1 MAIIDH
7 NEVRQLEAEIKN
19 NNSSTPKDGS
29 VYFSI
34 KVRPTLPDFLTSIS
48 LRYVKLGFGYLI
60 CRWFY
65 ILMIAP
71 IVLLIFGA
79 EIWKHIRQDLSTKC
93 DLMDAFF
100 LVGLFVLILCV
111 YLYYLVPRSTY
122 LLDFACYRPPDDLKI
137 SKVEFIELA
146 RKSGYFSEASIGY
159 QRRVLKKCGI
169 GDESYMPRIVFKP
182 DHKITLNDGREEAA
196 MVMFGAINELFAK
209 TKIRPKDIGILVVN
223 CGVLNTTPSL
233 SSMVINHF
241 KLRNNVQ
248 SFNIGGMG
256 CSAGIIA
263 IDMAK
268 DLMKA
273 YPGSYALVVSTEAV
287 SYTWYKGDHLDKL
300 FPNCFYRMGA
310 AAMLLSSSRQHRWR
324 AKYELHQLLRTH
336 HGVLD
341 KSFKSI
347 RVEEDEEGRQGVC
360 VSKDA
365 IEALLLPVSQHND
378 FFSNQM
384 KSKTVFEHICIVAT
398 SKKVLDEMQRRLG
411 LGDEHMEASRKTL
424 ERFGNTSSSSVWYE
438 LAYLESTSKIKS
450 GDRIWQIAF
459 GSGIKCNSVIWKALK
474 NVGSP
479 IPSPWD

>member
-1 MAIIDH
+1 MAIDH
-7 NEVRQLEAEIKN
+7 HHEVKQLQAESKN
-19 NNSSTPKDGS
+19 NNSSPKDGS
-29 VYFSI
+29 VHFSI
-34 KVRPTLPDFLTSIS
+34 KIPPTLPDFLASIS
-48 LRYVKLGFGYLI
+48 LKYVKLGFGYLI

-65 ILMIAP
+65 ILMTAP

-79 EIWKHIRQDLSTKC
+79 EILKHIRQDLSTKC

-100 LVGLFVLILCV
+100 LVGLFVLIV
-111 YLYYLVPRSTY
+111 YVYFHYLTPRPTY
-122 LLDFACYRPPDDLKI
+122 LLDYACYRPPSDLKI
-137 SKVEFIELA
+137 SRVEFIELA
-146 RKSGYFSEASIGY
+146 RKSGNFTEASIDS
-159 QRRVLKKCGI
+159 QWRVLKKCGI
-169 GDESYMPRIVFKP
+169 GDETYMPRIVFQP
-182 DHKITLNDGREEAA
+182 DYKITLNDGREEAA
-196 MVMFGAINELFAK
+196 LVMFGAINELFAK

-273 YPGSYALVVSTEAV
+273 YPGSYALVVSTEVV
-287 SYTWYKGDHLDKL
+287 SFTWYKGNHIDKL
-300 FPNCFYRMGA
+300 LPNCFCRMGA
-310 AAMLLSSSRQHRWR
+310 AAMLLSSSRRHRWQ

-336 HGVLD
+336 HGMQD

-347 RVEEDEEGRQGVC
+347 RVEEDEKGMQGVY

-365 IEALLLPVSQHND
+365 IESLLLPVSQHHA
-378 FFSNQM
+378 FFSNQI

-398 SKKVLDEMQRRLG
+398 SKKVLDETQRKLG
-411 LGDEHMEASRKTL
+411 LVEEHMEASRKTL

-438 LAYLESTSKIKS
+438 LAYLESTAKIKS

-474 NVGSP
+474 NVKGP
-479 IPSPWD
+479 IQSPWD